1 MDTRDQHSP
10 SVSIYLWNH
19 PRFEQ
24 KGPGE
29 FWRRGSAFSGD
40 NADLY
45 AARSFLSAVSISR
58 GSPVFF
64 YIITVIFLFPSQLF
78 PGNLLDEIKMREG
91 NIRKAEPEI
100 YNKYFSENLPLIN

>member
-58 GSPVFF
+58 GSPVFLYHQSDF
-64 YIITVIFLFPSQLF
+64 FFPSQLF

-91 NIRKAEPEI
+91 NIRKSEPDI
-100 YNKYFSENLPLIN
+100 YSKVFFGKSNAN